1 MIGLVGCKTNI
12 LLAPV
17 GTVPKRSAFTHDAY
31 GGYITILTADNF
43 SCSGELIGLRNDS
56 IIVLADSVISIG
68 SKNISK
74 ARIIVY
80 SPNKYGAGF
89 LLAVPNLG
97 LLGLSGE
104 YGGSPASLAVFLTV
118 IDAIG
123 ISIAMSTENK
133 KVNYYDW
140 SEGWNEVMKYSRFP
154 YGVPQNINISEL
166 KRRIIKSP
174 NTK

>member
-1 MIGLVGCKTNI
+1 MIGLAGCKTNVV
-12 LLAPV
+12 LAPA
-17 GTVPKRSAFTHDAY
+17 GTLPKRSAFTYDAY
-31 GGYITILTADNF
+31 GGYITIQTTDNF

-56 IIVLADSVISIG
+56 IIVLADSVFSIG
-68 SKNISK
+68 SKKISK

-89 LLAVPNLG
+89 LLALPNLFM
-97 LLGLSGE
+97 LGAGCDDCS
-104 YGGSPASLAVFLTV
+104 SPAGLAVFLTA

-123 ISIAMSTENK
+123 ISIAMGTENK

-140 SEGWNEVMKYSRFP
+140 SEGWNVVRKYSRFP
-154 YGVPQNINISEL
+154 YGIPQNVNLSEL
-166 KRRIIKSP
+166 KSRPIKIA

>member
-12 LLAPV
+12 VLAPV

-80 SPNKYGAGF
+80 SPNKYGASW
-89 LLAVPNLG
+89 LLALPNLFM
-97 LLGLSGE
+97 LGAGCDDC
-104 YGGSPASLAVFLTV
+104 GSPTGLAVFLTA

-123 ISIAMSTENK
+123 ISIAMGTENK
-133 KVNYYDW
+133 KINYYDW

>member
-12 LLAPV
+12 VLAPS
-17 GTVPKRSAFTHDAY
+17 GTVPKRNALPYDAF
-31 GGYITILTADNF
+31 GGYITIQTLDNLNY
-43 SCSGELIGLRNDS
+43 SGELIGMRNDS
-56 IIVLADSVISIG
+56 LIVLAESLIYVN

-74 ARIIVY
+74 ARIIVFA
-80 SPNKYGAGF
+80 PNKYGGGY
-89 LLAVPNLG
+89 LLAIPNIG
-97 LLGLSGE
+97 LLGLMGE
-104 YGGSPASLAVFLTV
+104 YGGATAVFAVFLTA

-123 ISIAMSTENK
+123 ISIAMGTENK

-154 YGVPQNINISEL
+154 YGIPQSINDSEL
-166 KRRIIKSP
+166 RRRIIKSP